1 MPGFIDR
8 VKHTL
13 QGKQPET
20 PLVRVYT
27 QPTCA
32 ACHSTKA
39 YLDQKGVQ
47 YQDIDV
53 TQDREALAEMIRI
66 SGIRATPVL
75 VIGDQV
81 ITGDTDPAAID
92 AALHRTLRVAA
103 AGLLQEGIT

>member
-1 MPGFIDR
+1 MSGFIDR
-8 VKHTL
+8 VKRVW
-13 QGKQPET
+13 QGGQSET

-39 YLDQKGVQ
+39 YLDQKGIV

-53 TQDREALAEMIRI
+53 IQDPEALQEMIRI

-75 VIGDQV
+75 VIGERV
-81 ITGDTDPAAID
+81 ITGDTNPAAID
-92 AALHRTLRVAA
+92 EALAA
-103 AGLLQEGIT
+103 AGLLQGGDR

>member
-1 MPGFIDR
+1 MSGFIDK
-8 VKHTL
+8 VKRTL
-13 QGKQPET
+13 RGEQPKT

-39 YLDQKGVQ
+39 YLDQKGVA
-47 YQDIDV
+47 YQDVDV
-53 TQDREALAEMIRI
+53 TRDHEALHEMVRI

-75 VIGDQV
+75 VIADRV

-92 AALHRTLRVAA
+92 EALVA
-103 AGLLQEGIT
+103 AGLLQGEEQ